1 MYGASKLAP
10 KRSRT
15 TTKHN
20 KLLYT
25 GEDLARRL
33 SGLEKLPLTVLG
45 DYLGLGN
52 STKLKQGKD
61 RTHLKKFA
69 KMLGKETKED
79 DDEKTES
86 IVSHST
92 RLHQMC
98 ITLFD

>member
-1 MYGASKLAP
+1 MYGPSKLAP

-25 GEDLARRL
+25 SEDLARRL
-33 SGLEKLPLTVLG
+33 SGPEKLPLMV
-45 DYLGLGN
+45 LGLGN

-92 RLHQMC
+92 RLHPGVYYF
-98 ITLFD
+98 I